1 MVSLVVASLVSLGP
15 VASDFFFSL
24 PYFSGGWAR
33 VCLNEGDA
41 GRFQMRKWM
50 AGTAGSSMLEIAG
63 AAGRWMEGV
72 LCSVLKQRCVCPRMS
87 PFGAQKPRERKAWHE
102 TDIL

>member
-15 VASDFFFSL
+15 VASDFFSL
-24 PYFSGGWAR
+24 PYFQGGWAR

-41 GRFQMRKWM
+41 GRYQMRKWK
-50 AGTAGSSMLEIAG
+50 ASTAGSSMLEIAG
-63 AAGRWMEGV
+63 AAGRWMERAPC
-72 LCSVLKQRCVCPRMS
+72 LVLKQRCVSPRMS

-102 TDIL
+102 IGVL